1 MQRAEEIIAETYR
14 QILDLKEEGN
24 IPARVVMSRE
34 LWDSVIEYQRSL
46 GVIAGP
52 VPDYLS
58 ENSLFG
64 LEIWYGSNPD
74 IRVE

>member
-14 QILDLKEEGN
+14 QIRESREDGH
-24 IPARVVMSRE
+24 IPGRVVMSPE
-34 LWDSVIEYQRSL
+34 LWNSVIEYQRAL

-64 LEIWYGSNPD
+64 LEIWYGSKPG